1 MEALVAKHAA
11 TATDANRHCATKKVT
26 PHVLR
31 HSCAM
36 ALLRGGVDRTV
47 LALWLG
53 HEQVDTT
60 DMYMHADLSIKE
72 RALARTKPPHVRPG
86 RYRPPDRLLAFLQ
99 ASDYANRNRPTNS
112 SDQTH
117 PTIVGIIPISA

>member
-1 MEALVAKHAA
+1 
-11 TATDANRHCATKKVT
+11 VT

-36 ALLRGGVDRTV
+36 ALRRAGVDRAV

-60 DMYMHADLSIKE
+60 DIYTHADLSIKE
-72 RALARTKPPHVRPG
+72 KALARTRPPHVARG
-86 RYRPPDRLLAFLQ
+86 RYRPPEHLLAFL
-99 ASDYANRNRPTNS
+99 ADL
-112 SDQTH
+112 
-117 PTIVGIIPISA
+117 

>member
-1 MEALVAKHAA
+1 MNDAQAPEVVVTKHAA
-11 TATDANRHCATKKVT
+11 KAAVSLPSLRGKKVT

-36 ALLRGGVDRTV
+36 ALLRGGVDRSV

-60 DMYMHADLSIKE
+60 DMYVHADLSIKE
-72 RALARTKPPHVRPG
+72 RALARTAPPHVRPG
-86 RYRPPDRLLAFLQ
+86 RYRPGDRLLAFL
-99 ASDYANRNRPTNS
+99 SDL
-112 SDQTH
+112 
-117 PTIVGIIPISA
+117 

>member
-1 MEALVAKHAA
+1 MIRCSPRAKAAHSVEPPPEALVAKHAA
-11 TATDANRHCATKKVT
+11 TAIERQPSLRTKKVT

-31 HSCAM
+31 HSSAM

-47 LALWLG
+47 LALGLG
-53 HEQVDTT
+53 HEQVETT
-60 DMYMHADLSIKE
+60 DIYMHADLSIKE

-99 ASDYANRNRPTNS
+99 SL
-112 SDQTH
+112 
-117 PTIVGIIPISA
+117 